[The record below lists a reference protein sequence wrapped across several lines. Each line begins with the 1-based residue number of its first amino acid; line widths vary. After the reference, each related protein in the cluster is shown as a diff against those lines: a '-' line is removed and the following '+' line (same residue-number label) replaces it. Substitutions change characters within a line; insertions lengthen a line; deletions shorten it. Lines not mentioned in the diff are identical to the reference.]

1 MTKKETVF
9 IGLMLFS
16 MFFGAGNLI
25 FPPFLGMEA
34 GTSFWLAISGF
45 IVTGVGLPFVVLAAM
60 SLVKGGAQALGS
72 RVHPLFGSVF
82 TVIVYLS
89 IGPFLAIPRNANV
102 AYEMGLKPF
111 VGGSSLNNS
120 VLLLLFS
127 FVFFGLVYMV
137 SLNPSKLVDY
147 MGRWIT
153 PTLLL
158 AIVVLC
164 VTAFIHLGEPLHA
177 PAENYQTGAFFK
189 GFIEGYSTMDALAA
203 LAFGV
208 VILNIFRQR
217 GVKDNHQLMQYTL
230 KAGFVAGLALTFVY
244 VAVGLV
250 GAKMASQGT
259 FENGT
264 AILSAT
270 ASSFLGYGGKLLLG
284 VIFSLAC
291 FTTCVGLTTAC
302 GQFFAQIS
310 SKFGYKFFVTAVTIV
325 SFALANLGLNEII
338 TVSVPFLVMAY
349 PLTIVLITLSFFTK
363 APKIYG
369 SAMMLTGLIALYD
382 GLKAFGLQMKQLQS
396 LMDVLPFSSFGLGWV
411 VPALVGTLMGY
422 IWDKFS
428 RKAIPADYDQKA
440 S

>member
-1 MTKKETVF
+1 MKKKETVF

-102 AYEMGLKPF
+102 AYEMGLKSF
-111 VGGSSLNNS
+111 VGGSTLNNS

-127 FVFFGLVYMV
+127 FVFFALVYAV
-137 SLNPSKLVDY
+137 SLNSSKLVDY

-153 PTLLL
+153 PALLL

-164 VTAFIHLGEPLHA
+164 VTAFIHLDAPLHA
-177 PAENYQTGAFFK
+177 PDENYQSSAFFK
-189 GFIEGYSTMDALAA
+189 GFIEGYSTMDALAS
-203 LAFGV
+203 LAFGI
-208 VILNIFRQR
+208 VILNTFRQK
-217 GVKDNHQLMQYTL
+217 GVKDDRQLMKSTL
-230 KAGFVAGLALTFVY
+230 KAGFIAGLALAFVY
-244 VAVGLV
+244 VAIGLV

-284 VIFSLAC
+284 VIFTLAC

-302 GQFFAQIS
+302 GQFFAQFS
-310 SKFGYKFFVTAVTIV
+310 SKFSYKFFVTAVTIV

-363 APKIYG
+363 AQKVYG
-369 SAMMLTGLIALYD
+369 SAMLLTGLVALCD
-382 GLKAFGLQMKQLQS
+382 GLKAFGLQLKQMQS
-396 LMDVLPFSSFGLGWV
+396 LMDMLPFSSFGLGWV
-411 VPALVGTLMGY
+411 MPAMIGTLMGF

-428 RKAIPADYDQKA
+428 RKAISAACEQKA

>member
-1 MTKKETVF
+1 MKKKETVF

-34 GTSFWLAISGF
+34 GTSFWLAITGF
-45 IVTGVGLPFVVLAAM
+45 IVTGVGLPFVVLASM

-164 VTAFIHLGEPLHA
+164 VTAFIHLSAPLHA
-177 PAENYQTGAFFK
+177 PAESYQSGAFFK

-208 VILNIFRQR
+208 VILNTFRQR
-217 GVKDNHQLMQYTL
+217 GVKDNQQLMQYTL
-230 KAGFVAGLALTFVY
+230 KAGFVAGLALAFVY

-270 ASSFLGYGGKLLLG
+270 ASSFLGFGGKLLLG

-310 SKFGYKFFVTAVTIV
+310 SKFSYKFFVTAVTIV

-363 APKIYG
+363 AHKVYG
-369 SAMMLTGLIALYD
+369 SAILLTGLVALFD
-382 GLKAFGLQMKQLQS
+382 GLKAFGLQLKQMQS
-396 LMDVLPFSSFGLGWV
+396 FMDMLPFSSFGLGWI

-428 RKAIPADYDQKA
+428 RKTIPADDEQKA

>member
-284 VIFSLAC
+284 AIFSLAC

-310 SKFGYKFFVTAVTIV
+310 SKFSYKFFVTAVTIV